1 MGIVVDSV
9 SPIYYR
15 ESFFLMS
22 DTEHNMSRIPD
33 SEESPFPEEIS
44 GRSRGWKFSRRKF
57 LKYTGLVAVA
67 AATGAIVDALAIEPH
82 WFQTTRP
89 VIPVNHL
96 SPAWDGVRIAQITD
110 IHVGRLSSLDDARRI
125 VEMTNDLH
133 PDIVVLTGDYVSRA
147 DAITHALVEVF
158 RDLRTKRK
166 FAVLGNHDYWSNAK
180 AVIASLETAGI
191 PMLTNRHYILDRR
204 NQSLCIAGVD
214 DYWSATPGP
223 NVADALRGVGE
234 EVPRI
239 LLSHNPDY
247 AERLPAR
254 PRVDL
259 MLSGHTHG
267 GQVKLP
273 LLGPLKLPIEHRKY
287 AEGLVPGPRCPVFVS
302 RGLGMVGVPMRFNCR
317 PELPLITLRRA

>member
-1 MGIVVDSV
+1 M
-9 SPIYYR
+9 
-15 ESFFLMS
+15 
-22 DTEHNMSRIPD
+22 
-33 SEESPFPEEIS
+33 
-44 GRSRGWKFSRRKF
+44 
-57 LKYTGLVAVA
+57 
-67 AATGAIVDALAIEPH
+67 
-82 WFQTTRP
+82 
-89 VIPVNHL
+89 
-96 SPAWDGVRIAQITD
+96 
-110 IHVGRLSSLDDARRI
+110 
-125 VEMTNDLH
+125 
-133 PDIVVLTGDYVSRA
+133 VLTGDYVSRA